1 VVARDYLPRAPPDVT
16 CRREFCQLLDVSLIG
31 YVLVSPM
38 QQPWLHD
45 IQAGPVASLMN
56 SLANAARV
64 FAISAF

>member
-1 VVARDYLPRAPPDVT
+1 VT
-16 CRREFCQLLDVSLIG
+16 CRREFCQLLDVSSIG

-64 FAISAF
+64 FSISAF